1 MLRGQGWGK
10 HKCCVASVEVFT
22 IELSALFFTMR
33 EHLGESPMFPP
44 DTRILVIDDMPSIR
58 DLVKNTLKAMGYSN
72 LKEAADG
79 EEGLK
84 VLMQSNVPGMSI
96 QLVISDWNM
105 PNMKGLELLKHVRS
119 TIEWA
124 NLPFVLLTS
133 ESERDQVTEAVL
145 AGVSQYIVKPFS
157 AKIFEDK
164 LKAAWQKHN
173 K

>member
-1 MLRGQGWGK
+1 
-10 HKCCVASVEVFT
+10 
-22 IELSALFFTMR
+22 
-33 EHLGESPMFPP
+33 MFPLE
-44 DTRILVIDDMPSIR
+44 TRILVIDDMPSIR
-58 DLVKNTLKAMGYSN
+58 ELVKNTLKAMGYKN
-72 LKEAADG
+72 LQEAADG

-84 VLMQSNVPGMSI
+84 ALMTANASPNTAV

-105 PNMKGLELLKHVRS
+105 PKMKGLDLLKHVRA
-119 TIEWA
+119 TVEWA

-164 LKAAWQKHN
+164 LKAAYLKHN
-173 K
+173 KP

>member
-1 MLRGQGWGK
+1 
-10 HKCCVASVEVFT
+10 
-22 IELSALFFTMR
+22 
-33 EHLGESPMFPP
+33 MFPP
-44 DTRILVIDDMPSIR
+44 ETRILVIDDMPSIR
-58 DLVKNTLKAMGYSN
+58 DLVKNTLKAMGYKN
-72 LKEAADG
+72 LQEAEDG
-79 EEGLK
+79 EQGLQ
-84 VLMQSNVPGMSI
+84 VLMKSNSPGSAI

-105 PNMKGLELLKHVRS
+105 PKMKGLDLLKQVRA
-119 TIEWA
+119 TAEWA

-164 LKAAWQKHN
+164 LRAAWQKHN

>member
-1 MLRGQGWGK
+1 
-10 HKCCVASVEVFT
+10 
-22 IELSALFFTMR
+22 
-33 EHLGESPMFPP
+33 MFPIE
-44 DTRILVIDDMPSIR
+44 TRILVIDDMPSIR
-58 DLVKNTLKAMGYSN
+58 DLVKNTLKAMGYKN
-72 LKEAADG
+72 IIEAGDG

-84 VLMQSNVPGMSI
+84 MLMQQNAPGTEI

-105 PNMKGLELLKHVRS
+105 PKMKGLELLKQVRA
-119 TIEWA
+119 TTEWA

-164 LKAAWQKHN
+164 LKGAWGKHN